1 MRRALVLAAV
11 ALLLAGCRGEPE
23 SLGSMVYAYDPVCD
37 LGPITVDGVTYQ
49 VVQASH
55 VGEYTPAPEP
65 TMGAYA
71 RDGAL
76 ERFDDGT
83 ATWTGNGYVV
93 HLDANAAEGK
103 YQVC

>member
-1 MRRALVLAAV
+1 
-11 ALLLAGCRGEPE
+11 
-23 SLGSMVYAYDPVCD
+23 
-37 LGPITVDGVTYQ
+37 
-49 VVQASH
+49 
-55 VGEYTPAPEP
+55 
-65 TMGAYA
+65 MGAYA